1 MNLEDKDYMDEK
13 LLSKFK
19 EAENSYKGFDSNDIT
34 NIISSANKRKKKK
47 IYYYMFAISSC
58 ACLIVVFCICIFANI
73 NVSEDVNIIANVQE
87 DNMEKSYI
95 NKDDIFNV
103 EYSMLLS
110 STVDITDI
118 NVLKE
123 MAEDIVIAKVSKIDG
138 GINYS
143 ETFKIYSSV
152 NTIGEIEIE
161 KSIKGGLK
169 EGQIVPFIRLGGIIE
184 TSEYVKGL
192 NEKRKRL
199 LEEAEQ
205 KGEETMLDYKYVKEI
220 KSGDIEIE
228 EGKTYLMFICYDP
241 YNERY
246 EIFGDQ
252 YGLREY
258 DENTS
263 SVLNNDTNEYE
274 KIESLNLGY

>member
-123 MAEDIVIAKVSKIDG
+123 MAEDILIAKVSKIDG

>member
-143 ETFKIYSSV
+143 ETFKMYSSV

>member
-138 GINYS
+138 GTNYN
-143 ETFKIYSSV
+143 EYFKMYSSV

-161 KSIKGGLK
+161 KSIKGELK
-169 EGQIVPFIRLGGIIE
+169 EGQIVPFIRLGGIVE

-228 EGKTYLMFICYDP
+228 KGKTYLMFICYDP

-258 DENTS
+258 DENTN

>member
-34 NIISSANKRKKKK
+34 DIISSANKRKKKK

-138 GINYS
+138 GINYN
-143 ETFKIYSSV
+143 EYFKMYSSV

>member
-138 GINYS
+138 GTNYN
-143 ETFKIYSSV
+143 EYFKMYSSV

-205 KGEETMLDYKYVKEI
+205 KGEETMLDYKYIKEI

-258 DENTS
+258 DENTN

>member
-1 MNLEDKDYMDEK
+1 
-13 LLSKFK
+13 
-19 EAENSYKGFDSNDIT
+19 
-34 NIISSANKRKKKK
+34 
-47 IYYYMFAISSC
+47 
-58 ACLIVVFCICIFANI
+58 
-73 NVSEDVNIIANVQE
+73 
-87 DNMEKSYI
+87 
-95 NKDDIFNV
+95 
-103 EYSMLLS
+103 MLLS

-138 GINYS
+138 GTNYN
-143 ETFKIYSSV
+143 EYFKMYSSV

-161 KSIKGGLK
+161 KSIKGELK
-169 EGQIVPFIRLGGIIE
+169 EGQIVPFIRLGGIVE

-258 DENTS
+258 DENTN

>member
-47 IYYYMFAISSC
+47 IYYYTFAISSC
-58 ACLIVVFCICIFANI
+58 ACLIVVFCIYTLLSKNINENTKVEANI
-73 NVSEDVNIIANVQE
+73 EEN
-87 DNMEKSYI
+87 YI
-95 NKDDIFNV
+95 NEDDIFNV

-152 NTIGEIEIE
+152 NTIGEIEIV
-161 KSIKGGLK
+161 KSIKGELK
-169 EGQIVPFIRLGGIIE
+169 EGQIVPFIRLGGIVE

-220 KSGDIEIE
+220 KITE
-228 EGKTYLMFICYDP
+228 EELIKTTTLKVKRFEEMKK
-241 YNERY
+241 
-246 EIFGDQ
+246 
-252 YGLREY
+252 
-258 DENTS
+258 
-263 SVLNNDTNEYE
+263 V
-274 KIESLNLGY
+274 